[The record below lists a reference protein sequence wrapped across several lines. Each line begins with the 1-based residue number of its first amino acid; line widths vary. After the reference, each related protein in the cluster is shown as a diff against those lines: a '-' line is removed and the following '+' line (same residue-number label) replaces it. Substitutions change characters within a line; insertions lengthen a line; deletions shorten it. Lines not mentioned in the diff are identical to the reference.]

1 MKNQLIKPF
10 IAGAAIA
17 LLASLLTGCDSCKPG
32 RPGKPGQY
40 NLEVALDSSLQTS
53 SVIVD
58 LVGINPSDL
67 PRWEAYDMG
76 KYWHDGDPMRQDA
89 DKVVLDFVSG
99 KASTQTFAA
108 TDPHWEKWKS
118 QGVRYV
124 LVLADLP
131 GQQTSRPGNED
142 ARRQILPLDK
152 CSWVSGTKGLSVL
165 VQRSGIKVLTPSRP
179 LQ

>member
-1 MKNQLIKPF
+1 MKNQVIKQF
-10 IAGAAIA
+10 IAGAAIV
-17 LLASLLTGCDSCKPG
+17 LLALVLTGCDSCKPG

-40 NLEVALDSSLQTS
+40 NIEVALDSSLQTS

-99 KASTQTFAA
+99 K
-108 TDPHWEKWKS
+108 
-118 QGVRYV
+118 
-124 LVLADLP
+124 
-131 GQQTSRPGNED
+131 
-142 ARRQILPLDK
+142 
-152 CSWVSGTKGLSVL
+152 
-165 VQRSGIKVLTPSRP
+165 
-179 LQ
+179 